1 MLSLREETQDAD
13 KEALP
18 VQPNRRRKASAEE
31 RLDTVPELENT
42 MGRVWGQTPPTPALC
57 SLWVV
62 LFIVRVQQREPACL
76 CRRRKQQVG
85 SGKAFFRSV
94 QQTCFADRSSQ
105 SWKGLM
111 SGKGIFLFPQETS
124 CQDLLAHPRRFVKHL
139 RSSTAAQN
147 RVLHGEVAEWGPVG
161 GSCAGALP
169 PPLTSLRKTK
179 SVLSAV
185 ILSYSGK

>member
-1 MLSLREETQDAD
+1 MTSGCLARLHCVLSLREETQDAD

-18 VQPNRRRKASAEE
+18 VQPNRHRKASAEE
-31 RLDTVPELENT
+31 RLDTVPKLKNT

-105 SWKGLM
+105 SWKGINEW
-111 SGKGIFLFPQETS
+111 KGYLSFPPGNKLPGSPGTS
-124 CQDLLAHPRRFVKHL
+124 KMLCQAPALKHCSTKP
-139 RSSTAAQN
+139 SS
-147 RVLHGEVAEWGPVG
+147 VWGG
-161 GSCAGALP
+161 G
-169 PPLTSLRKTK
+169 
-179 SVLSAV
+179 
-185 ILSYSGK
+185 